1 MVAGYHYLYHK
12 MKVKLESNAKI
23 NLALKILNQK
33 TNGYHNI
40 SSIIQEIS
48 LSDILTISKNSSN
61 HIELSCSGLKTPND
75 KTNLCYKAAHSMFNE
90 FSISQGI
97 DITLHKNIPVGAGLG
112 GGSSNAASV
121 IKGLIQLFDI
131 NYSKKQ
137 IISLSEQLGAD
148 VAFFISG
155 GLQEASGI
163 GSNLTPINQKLDKF
177 YFLLV
182 YPNIEISTKWAYNN
196 YKKYL
201 DYKSIKTNFLPLSDN
216 LNWSLLENDFEK
228 VVLSTYPEIREIKNE
243 LQKSDSLFSSLSGS
257 GSTMFGVYDNLKLAE
272 RSMRL
277 FHAYQTYLTLPVY

>member
-1 MVAGYHYLYHK
+1 
-12 MKVKLESNAKI
+12 MK
-23 NLALKILNQK
+23 
-33 TNGYHNI
+33 
-40 SSIIQEIS
+40 
-48 LSDILTISKNSSN
+48 SSN
-61 HIELSCSGLKTPND
+61 HLYFSSNWYVPTEESKKNQIKQLRIKVPSEVKR
-75 KTNLCYKAAHSMFNE
+75 AAHLILNE

-97 DITLHKNIPVGAGLG
+97 DITLHKKIPIGAGLG
-112 GGSSNAASV
+112 GGSSNAISV

-131 NYSKKQ
+131 NYNREQ
-137 IISLSEQLGAD
+137 IIPLCEQLGAD
-148 VAFFISG
+148 VAFFIDG

-163 GSNLTPINQKLDKF
+163 GSDLTPINQKLDKF

-257 GSTMFGVYDNLKLAE
+257 GSTMFGVYDNLESVNKAKD
-272 RSMRL
+272 L
-277 FHAYQTYLTLPVY
+277 FKAYQTFTALPVY

>member
-1 MVAGYHYLYHK
+1 

-23 NLALKILNQK
+23 NLALKILSK
-33 TNGYHNI
+33 RTDGYHNI
-40 SSIIQEIS
+40 SSIIQEVS
-48 LSDILTISKNSSN
+48 LSDTLTVSKNSSDS
-61 HIELSCSGLKTPND
+61 IQLSCSGIPTPND
-75 KTNLCYKAAHSMFNE
+75 ETNLCYRAAHLILNE

-97 DITLHKNIPVGAGLG
+97 DITLHKKIPIGAGLG
-112 GGSSNAASV
+112 GGSSNAISV

-131 NYSKKQ
+131 NYNREQ
-137 IISLSEQLGAD
+137 IIPLCEQLGAD
-148 VAFFISG
+148 VAFFIDG

-163 GSNLTPINQKLDKF
+163 GSDLTPINQKLDRF

-228 VVLSTYPEIREIKNE
+228 VVLSTYPKIREIKDE
-243 LQKSDSLFSSLSGS
+243 LNNSGSLFSALSGS
-257 GSTMFGVYDNLKLAE
+257 GSTMFGVYDNLKLAQ

-277 FHAYQTYLTLPVY
+277 FHTYQTYLTLPVY